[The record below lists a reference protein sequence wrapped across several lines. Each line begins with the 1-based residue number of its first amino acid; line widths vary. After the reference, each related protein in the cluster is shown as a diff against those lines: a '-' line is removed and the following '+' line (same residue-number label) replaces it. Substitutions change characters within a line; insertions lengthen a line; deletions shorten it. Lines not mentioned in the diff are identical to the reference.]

1 MKNINIITP
10 PDKLFNDAVQVL
22 LVYPTTDLQNAIQDK
37 LIDIEDDINIYVYD
51 KENYSTEYFDWLL
64 TIFKMSDIT
73 IIDVDNVQSHARD
86 LLSYMIAKQKTFWL
100 TKGEN
105 RVYNKLSNNKIKD
118 FEFLNLNRPNK
129 DLLFYLCQPK

>member
-22 LVYPTTDLQNAIQDK
+22 LVYPTTDLKNAIQDK
-37 LIDIEDDINIYVYD
+37 LVDIEDDINIYVYD
-51 KENYSTEYFDWLL
+51 KENYSTEDIDWLL
-64 TIFKMSDIT
+64 TIFKMSDIA

-86 LLSYMIAKQKTFWL
+86 LLSYMIAKPKTFWL

-118 FEFLNLNRPNK
+118 FEFLSKLGGNFEK
-129 DLLFYLCQPK
+129 K

>member
-10 PDKLFNDAVQVL
+10 PDKLFNDAVQML
-22 LVYPTTDLQNAIQDK
+22 LIYPTTDLKNAIQDN
-37 LIDIEDDINIYVYD
+37 LVDIEDDINIYIYD
-51 KENYSTEYFDWLL
+51 KENYSTEDIDWLL
-64 TIFKMSDIT
+64 TIFKMSDIA

-86 LLSYMIAKQKTFWL
+86 LLGYMIAKPKTFWL

-118 FEFLNLNRPNK
+118 FTFLSKLGGNFEK
-129 DLLFYLCQPK
+129 K

>member
-22 LVYPTTDLQNAIQDK
+22 LVYPTTDLKNAIQDK
-37 LIDIEDDINIYVYD
+37 LVDIEDDINIYVYD
-51 KENYSTEYFDWLL
+51 KENYSTEDIDWLL
-64 TIFKMSDIT
+64 TIFKMSDIA

-86 LLSYMIAKQKTFWL
+86 LLSYMIAKPKTFWL

-105 RVYNKLSNNKIKD
+105 RVYNKLSNNRFND
-118 FEFLNLNRPNK
+118 FKFLSKLGGNFETK
-129 DLLFYLCQPK
+129 Q

>member
-22 LVYPTTDLQNAIQDK
+22 LVYPTTDLKNAIQDN
-37 LIDIEDDINIYVYD
+37 LVDIEDDINIYVYD
-51 KENYSTEYFDWLL
+51 KENYSTEDIDWLL
-64 TIFKMSDIT
+64 TIFKMSDIA

-86 LLSYMIAKQKTFWL
+86 LLSYMIAKPKTFWL

-118 FEFLNLNRPNK
+118 FEFLSKLGGNFEK
-129 DLLFYLCQPK
+129 K